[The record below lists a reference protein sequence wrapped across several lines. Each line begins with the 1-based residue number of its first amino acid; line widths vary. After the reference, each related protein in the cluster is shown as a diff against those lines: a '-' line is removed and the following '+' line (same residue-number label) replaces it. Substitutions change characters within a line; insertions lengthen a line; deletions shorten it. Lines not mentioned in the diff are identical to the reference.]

1 MKADT
6 HSFPAVREALS
17 RVMLFLARSSAQAS
31 VTDITLLSDGSAAIR
46 ANTFL
51 QCSKQPW
58 LAENWEV
65 ALVALL
71 GIPPW
76 KQTPPRLMSLI
87 KVVEIE
93 GRRFRCVWSRH
104 RRGEELAVR
113 PLPNAIPSPDELRL
127 PNVLTE
133 TVAAL
138 SGGLILICGP
148 TGAGKSWSMA
158 SLMRHRAERRGGKY
172 ITLESPIEFL
182 HANTDRAIF
191 HQREIGEDVATYALG
206 LEEALIQN
214 PDFIGIQELR
224 DKASAETAL
233 AAALSGHLVI
243 ATLHASDA
251 ASAAERY
258 ATLMEVVLEQ
268 KSSAMQTLSLA
279 LELIVAMRLL
289 PGHGGLVPIFD
300 VIALR
305 ESPTATK
312 RIPKLM
318 TMIATG
324 QVNALRNEQLATRQ
338 SGMMSFEQCILDR
351 ITEGVL
357 LI

>member
-1 MKADT
+1 
-6 HSFPAVREALS
+6 
-17 RVMLFLARSSAQAS
+17 
-31 VTDITLLSDGSAAIR
+31 
-46 ANTFL
+46 
-51 QCSKQPW
+51 
-58 LAENWEV
+58 
-65 ALVALL
+65 
-71 GIPPW
+71 
-76 KQTPPRLMSLI
+76 
-87 KVVEIE
+87 
-93 GRRFRCVWSRH
+93 
-104 RRGEELAVR
+104 
-113 PLPNAIPSPDELRL
+113 
-127 PNVLTE
+127 
-133 TVAAL
+133 
-138 SGGLILICGP
+138 ILICGP

-158 SLMRHRAERRGGKY
+158 SLMRHRAARRGGKY
-172 ITLESPIEFL
+172 ITLENPIEFV
-182 HANTDRAIF
+182 HTNTDRAIF

-214 PDFIGIQELR
+214 PDFIGIQEIR
-224 DKASAETAL
+224 DKASAETTL

-258 ATLMEVVLEQ
+258 ATLMDVVLEE

-300 VIALR
+300 VITLR
-305 ESPTATK
+305 ETPTSTK

-338 SGMMSFEQCILDR
+338 GGMISFEKCILDR
-351 ITEGVL
+351 ISEGVL
-357 LI
+357 LV

>member
-6 HSFPAVREALS
+6 HSFPNVREALS
-17 RVMLFLARSSAQAS
+17 RIMLFLARSSEQVA

-58 LAENWEV
+58 LADDWEL

-76 KQTPPRLMSLI
+76 KETPRRLASLI

-127 PNVLTE
+127 PQVLTD

-138 SGGLILICGP
+138 SGGLVLICGP

-158 SLMRHRAERRGGKY
+158 SLMRHRAEHRGGKY

-258 ATLMEVVLEQ
+258 ATLMDVVLEQ

-289 PGHGGLVPIFD
+289 PGHSGLVPIFD
-300 VIALR
+300 LISLR

-324 QVNALRNEQLATRQ
+324 QVNGLRNEQIANHQ
-338 SGMMSFEQCILDR
+338 SGMLSFEQCILER
-351 ITEGVL
+351 IAEGVL
-357 LI
+357 LV

>member
-1 MKADT
+1 MKSDT
-6 HSFPAVREALS
+6 LSFPGVRDAVSRIIAL
-17 RVMLFLARSSAQAS
+17 LARSSEEPS
-31 VTDITLLSDGSAAIR
+31 VTDISLLSNGEVAIR

-58 LAENWEV
+58 LAEDW
-65 ALVALL
+65 AGGMVALL

-76 KQTPPRLMSLI
+76 MEKPRRLAALI
-87 KVVEIE
+87 KVIEI
-93 GRRFRCVWSRH
+93 GKRRFRCVWSCH
-104 RRGEELAVR
+104 RRGEELAIR
-113 PLPNAIPSPDELRL
+113 PLPNSILSPEALGL
-127 PNVLTE
+127 PDVLTD
-133 TVAAL
+133 TVTAL

-182 HANTDRAIF
+182 HDNTERAIF

-214 PDFIGIQELR
+214 PDFIGVQELR

-233 AAALSGHLVI
+233 AAALSGHLVM
-243 ATLHASDA
+243 ATLHAHDA

-258 ATLMEVVLEQ
+258 ATLMEAILDQ
-268 KSSAMQTLSLA
+268 KSSSMQTLSLA

-289 PGHGGLVPIFD
+289 PGHGGLVPVFD
-300 VIALR
+300 IITLR
-305 ESPTATK
+305 ESPTAAK

-318 TMIATG
+318 SMIANG
-324 QVNALRNEQLATRQ
+324 QANALRNEQVTGRQ
-338 SGMMSFEQCILDR
+338 SGMITFEQCILKR
-351 ITEGVL
+351 MTEGVL
-357 LI
+357 LV